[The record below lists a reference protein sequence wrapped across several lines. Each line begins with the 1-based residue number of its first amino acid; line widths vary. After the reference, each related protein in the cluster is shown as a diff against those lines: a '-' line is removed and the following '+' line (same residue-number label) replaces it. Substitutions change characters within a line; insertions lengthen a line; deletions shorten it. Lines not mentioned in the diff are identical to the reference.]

1 MDRADGDGDSDGDV
15 DRYAPRTILGSQLI
29 MALTTI
35 APDDEREH
43 EASPSASVST
53 RRQSR
58 EERLSRV
65 VRKCHDRTTGHVAN
79 FMRIVVRGTPVSEF
93 VVVVDKRH
101 TVEYVAH
108 QIEAEYAYR
117 FLLPPVVAVAHE
129 ALARQS
135 IISKQPFQCG
145 ILYDHA
151 MTPLLFQSPIGE
163 VAEEDSVIHVANI
176 FEQQP
181 LLEEGLSGARDS
193 TRPRMHDEPVMFD
206 LEPDEL
212 MFMNRKPSIAESTL
226 SSEAASGSMPHG
238 PYMKRNAGI
247 QTEATLDG
255 RFQTYIRNKLFLDI
269 FHVFCIDQFA
279 IESLMFWLDVEVYRC
294 AASLDVEAQRL
305 YICLTYIVHGAPL
318 EINIA
323 DEVRREILCAHEA
336 SDETNIMTVFD
347 EAQERIFAMLK
358 GHAFFNFEKNAHY
371 QRFRE
376 NRARDGRA
384 FSEAFIQMS
393 SFAADIRE
401 IRGRIRTILQH
412 SHPGLPHP
420 LPDSALTMSKILW
433 LSNTKGPLVT
443 ISGMQP
449 IRARMLDSV
458 LRGFF
463 ADSPSLPIEDYFRY
477 REVIST
483 DTRQRR
489 VKKDKLISRF
499 FGQRPSTEQL
509 KRQIMSTTRGI
520 SSHPELDPPTEAS
533 ATALGD
539 EQDLTDGDSVPS
551 PTSPQRADAAAKS
564 PEKRLM
570 KKRAEKLQDIFGTK
584 LPTHQLASQRLTDA
598 FEVPRSPSDL
608 QAVSM
613 SPPSILSHKSSALSI
628 VSANSLEPA
637 PSMAVSVPSDLDL
650 APKRTS
656 TRSGGRKTSDSSAKG
671 FAESLALKLLGQTSL
686 PRLAGSSSLG
696 IAFCT
701 SHSLST
707 SAGKAQIPANIATQL
722 TPGLHQAMLR
732 SPSESSVHQIA
743 SRDLHNDETIK
754 DWTREHR
761 RKKMLKLQKFL
772 GENIPESQIFEDAGR
787 NAYRTGNISDAK
799 ASTELAGLKPKVAD
813 PALLYVHGGGSY
825 SFDLSSTE
833 SQFNSRGSTPRY
845 SIAWPTPVATENG
858 GHDGGQASQ
867 QSRLSRGEAAAMAA
881 HEKRP
886 EVILSG
892 ADGSTVPLERISTAD
907 SHRKVIQHLQTA
919 IKDDNYAAN
928 LLRAVVE
935 IDGPGAVDPVYESL
949 RSASGDLA
957 LIGDQHRATSRGKLD
972 LDARNHSLPRKSPTA
987 PEIRHILNNAVIN
1000 DLELVILEDHA
1011 SGEVDHDDLQEL
1023 IEELSKIKTLLL
1035 QQAESETAVTAELAA
1050 EKRRSK
1056 PKVSVQVAKAEP
1068 KTELARAVKKT
1079 KTPRAAKVPKAPG
1092 TPKVS
1097 KTPKAPK
1104 AAKAAKTPKASKEAK
1119 QLPRAKA
1126 AKSVVAEPKLKITKT
1141 VPPSSVPDIVAGRK
1155 ASTRRSPRRTAPPAA
1170 PNSAAPRS
1178 AAHIDV
1184 VEDSATTSF
1193 VGRVATWIASA
1204 LGFAPL

>member
-1 MDRADGDGDSDGDV
+1 
-15 DRYAPRTILGSQLI
+15 
-29 MALTTI
+29 
-35 APDDEREH
+35 
-43 EASPSASVST
+43 
-53 RRQSR
+53 
-58 EERLSRV
+58 
-65 VRKCHDRTTGHVAN
+65 
-79 FMRIVVRGTPVSEF
+79 
-93 VVVVDKRH
+93 
-101 TVEYVAH
+101 
-108 QIEAEYAYR
+108 
-117 FLLPPVVAVAHE
+117 
-129 ALARQS
+129 
-135 IISKQPFQCG
+135 
-145 ILYDHA
+145 

-376 NRARDGRA
+376 NRAR
-384 FSEAFIQMS
+384 
-393 SFAADIRE
+393 
-401 IRGRIRTILQH
+401 
-412 SHPGLPHP
+412 GLPHP

-489 VKKDKLISRF
+489 
-499 FGQRPSTEQL
+499 L

-539 EQDLTDGDSVPS
+539 EQDLTDGDS
-551 PTSPQRADAAAKS
+551 RADAAAKS

-671 FAESLALKLLGQTSL
+671 FAESLALKLLG
-686 PRLAGSSSLG
+686 
-696 IAFCT
+696 
-701 SHSLST
+701 
-707 SAGKAQIPANIATQL
+707 
-722 TPGLHQAMLR
+722 LHQAMLR

-799 ASTELAGLKPKVAD
+799 ASTELAGLKPK
-813 PALLYVHGGGSY
+813 
-825 SFDLSSTE
+825 
-833 SQFNSRGSTPRY
+833 
-845 SIAWPTPVATENG
+845 
-858 GHDGGQASQ
+858 
-867 QSRLSRGEAAAMAA
+867 
-881 HEKRP
+881 RP

-957 LIGDQHRATSRGKLD
+957 
-972 LDARNHSLPRKSPTA
+972 KSPTA